1 MKDTLEGLQLIWM
14 AEERITSLED
24 KSMQSEEER
33 KKNEEKLTA

>member
-1 MKDTLEGLQLIWM
+1 M